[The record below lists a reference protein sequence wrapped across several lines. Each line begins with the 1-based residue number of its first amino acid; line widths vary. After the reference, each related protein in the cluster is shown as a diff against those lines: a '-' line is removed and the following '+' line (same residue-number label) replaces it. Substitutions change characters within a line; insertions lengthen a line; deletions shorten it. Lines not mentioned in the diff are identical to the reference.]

1 MMRTA
6 SSISLA
12 LVVSAFLLASGP
24 ARADAIDGNWCHADG
39 RSLSIKGPQL
49 TTPGGK
55 QIEGDYDRHGFAY
68 VVPAFEPEAGATITM
83 VLISET
89 QMRMISPAHPDQLWR
104 RCGKPIS

>member
-1 MMRTA
+1 MRRTV
-6 SSISLA
+6 SPISLV
-12 LVVSAFLLASGP
+12 LIVSASLLASGP

-89 QMRMISPAHPDQLWR
+89 EMRLISPAHPDQLWR